1 MSPLSR
7 IPFALASL
15 LTVALAFAAQSNPAL
30 AQEDAAQAAVR
41 KRAEQ
46 LVSAFNA
53 GKTDEVAALFMP
65 RGELIDE
72 AGTVYQGTQEI
83 KGLLNAF
90 FKEFPGVKLS
100 LNVESVRLVGPVA
113 IDEGTRTMTTADGK
127 VRSQFRYIAVWT
139 NVEKDW
145 KLASFRDFSDDPAP
159 TPHDNL
165 EPLAWLVG
173 DWVNEGTDADVAISY
188 RWSDDG
194 NYLLGEFDIQPVD
207 GPQRKSS
214 QRIGWD
220 PTTGSIRSWIFD
232 ADGGFAEGKWA
243 IVEDG
248 IVAKS
253 ESVNSDGTTSTAT
266 MTITPT
272 DNDHFSIAGT
282 ERIVAGAREPD
293 FEITVSRRPPQAGK

>member
-1 MSPLSR
+1 MMSTLSR
-7 IPFALASL
+7 ISFALAGL
-15 LTVALAFAAQSNPAL
+15 LAIAFQSSFVL
-30 AQEDAAQAAVR
+30 AQEDAAAAAVR
-41 KRAEQ
+41 QRAEQ
-46 LVSAFNA
+46 LVTAFNA
-53 GKTDEVAALFMP
+53 GKTDDVAGYFMP

-90 FKEFPGVKLS
+90 FKEFPGAKLA
-100 LNVESVRLVGPVA
+100 LNVESIRLVGPVA
-113 IDEGTRTMTTADGK
+113 IDEGTRSITTADGEA
-127 VRSQFRYIAVWT
+127 RSQFRYIAVWT
-139 NVEKDW
+139 NVDKEW
-145 KLASFRDFSDDPAP
+145 KLASFRDFADDPIP

-173 DWVNEGTDADVAISY
+173 EWVNEGTDADVAISY

-207 GPQRKSS
+207 GPQRKST

-220 PTTGSIRSWIFD
+220 PTTGTIRSWLFD
-232 ADGGFAEGKWA
+232 ADGGFAEGKWTM
-243 IVEDG
+243 VEDG

-253 ESVNSDGTTSTAT
+253 ESVNSDGTTSSAT

-272 DNDHFSIAGT
+272 DNDHYSIAGS

-293 FEITVSRRPPQAGK
+293 FELTVTRRPPKAGN

>member
-1 MSPLSR
+1 MMANSSR
-7 IPFALASL
+7 ITFALAWL
-15 LTVALAFAAQSNPAL
+15 LACAVQSTFVL
-30 AQEDAAQAAVR
+30 AQEDTAQAAVR
-41 KRAEQ
+41 QRAEQ
-46 LVSAFNA
+46 LVTAFNA
-53 GKTDEVAALFMP
+53 GKSDEVAAFFMP

-90 FKEFPGVKLS
+90 FKEFPGAKLA

-113 IDEGTRTMTTADGK
+113 IDEGTRTLTTADGE

-139 NVEKDW
+139 NAEKDW
-145 KLASFRDFSDDPAP
+145 KLASIRDFSDDPIP

-173 DWVNEGTDADVAISY
+173 DWINEGADGKVVISY

-194 NYLLGEFDIQPVD
+194 NYLLGEFEVQPLE
-207 GPQRKSS
+207 GQRRKSS

-220 PTTGSIRSWIFD
+220 PTTGSIRSWLFD
-232 ADGGFAEGKWA
+232 ADGGFAQGTWT
-243 IVEDG
+243 IVDDG

-253 ESVNSDGTTSTAT
+253 DSINPDGTTSSAT
-266 MTITPT
+266 LTISTE
-272 DNDHFSIAGT
+272 DDDHYTIAGS

-293 FEITVSRRPPQAGK
+293 FELTVTRRPPQAGK